1 MQCKIWQSP
10 ESCVGMQTIEEL
22 EEQRKAITAAAKQ
35 AALLAAQEREK
46 NLASIET
53 ERGSGRDLQACLVLW
68 SEGPDIK
75 L

>member
-1 MQCKIWQSP
+1 M
-10 ESCVGMQTIEEL
+10 GMQTIEEL

-53 ERGSGRDLQACLVLW
+53 ERGSGRDLQAWPCRVSRAVL
-68 SEGPDIK
+68 SGKGLCKEPV
-75 L
+75 